1 MITSMPTV
9 TLETLIERH
18 AQARQQAAEHARQS
32 ERWTGAAEELAR
44 LIEEMR
50 VESQPDADHPRP
62 SVSVARP

>member
-1 MITSMPTV
+1 MPTL
-9 TLETLIERH
+9 TLETLIGRH

-50 VESQPDADHPRP
+50 VESQPDVDQARTDDHPP
-62 SVSVARP
+62 TP

>member
-1 MITSMPTV
+1 MPTL
-9 TLETLIERH
+9 TLETLIGRH

-50 VESQPDADHPRP
+50 VESQPDVDQARTDAHPPTP
-62 SVSVARP
+62 SL

>member
-1 MITSMPTV
+1 MPTV

-44 LIEEMR
+44 LIELLRTDSEAK
-50 VESQPDADHPRP
+50 PDGEQATR
-62 SVSVARP
+62 SS